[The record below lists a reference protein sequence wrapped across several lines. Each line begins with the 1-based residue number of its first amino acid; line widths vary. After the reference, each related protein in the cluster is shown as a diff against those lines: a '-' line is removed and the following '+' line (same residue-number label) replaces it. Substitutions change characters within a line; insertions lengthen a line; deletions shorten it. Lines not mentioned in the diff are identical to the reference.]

1 VFLVDDKTMFIY
13 KTRQKN
19 AGRTKNKTTTP
30 TAVAAFLR
38 KQDKHREPINVELL
52 CQLPPP
58 PRLKK
63 KKERKNRSP
72 KPLAGVFRS
81 APPINQTPSSPLVF
95 FSLLSNSLVS
105 LLGSRKARKSHSI
118 MQIAG
123 TDTLNTQ
130 TRTLKKKKR
139 EGYV

>member
-1 VFLVDDKTMFIY
+1 MFIY

-52 CQLPPP
+52 SQLP

-118 MQIAG
+118 M
-123 TDTLNTQ
+123 
-130 TRTLKKKKR
+130 
-139 EGYV
+139 